1 MNYGYQN
8 EKDFVEL
15 FNKKYFFELDDN
27 SKNFLKDLFRDV
39 IDDDETITSWK
50 NKMSQKQ
57 VFLSNI
63 KIILKILVLNVEK
76 VILSIT
82 SKFKN
87 NITG

>member
-87 NITG
+87 NITE